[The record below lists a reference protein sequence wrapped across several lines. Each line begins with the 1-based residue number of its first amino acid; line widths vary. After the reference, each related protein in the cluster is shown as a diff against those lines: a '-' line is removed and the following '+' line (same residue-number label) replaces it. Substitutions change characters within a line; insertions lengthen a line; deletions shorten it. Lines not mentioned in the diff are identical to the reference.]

1 MATRTSLF
9 FSLADLLL
17 NNTNMDAVGIDMGK
31 DSFFA
36 SLGDRPSA
44 EFANDAAGIRG
55 LVRAMGSSGLVP
67 SGTTVG
73 VEATGTYHLLLA
85 GTLRSEGWGIVVV
98 NPLVTS
104 RMTKA
109 TLRQVKNDRVD
120 AATVRKAV
128 LLGEGRPYDASP
140 DLLLLKALVSQ
151 RLGLKRMETQC
162 KQRSHAHLYR
172 QRASEVDIPDVFPRV
187 QAGLHEEI
195 LAVEREMALVAPDAQ
210 ALLRSIPG
218 IGALSAASLVASVGD
233 IRSFPSPEKLVA
245 FVGLDCR
252 VHESGTSVRGKG
264 YITKRGNAGLRAVL
278 FNAAFIAKRHNPAL
292 GRFFEKKVAEGKHHT
307 AALCAVERKL
317 VHLVWAVWTR
327 GTPYEAR

>member
-1 MATRTSLF
+1 
-9 FSLADLLL
+9 
-17 NNTNMDAVGIDMGK
+17 MGK

-36 SLGDRPSA
+36 SFGDSPSV
-44 EFANDAAGIRG
+44 EFGNDPAGIRG
-55 LVRAMGSSGLVP
+55 LVRAMGAARLVP

-85 GTLRSEGWGIVVV
+85 ATLAGKGWRVVV
-98 NPLVTS
+98 INPLVTC

-120 AATVRKAV
+120 ASTVRRAV
-128 LLGEGRPYDASP
+128 VLGEGRLYDGS
-140 DLLLLKALVSQ
+140 DDSLLLKSLVSQ
-151 RLGLKRMETQC
+151 RAGLKKMEVQC
-162 KQRSHAHLYR
+162 GQRSHAQAYR
-172 QRASEVDIPDVFPRV
+172 QRASAAEIPDAFPAVR
-187 QAGLHEEI
+187 AFIRGEL
-195 LAVEREMALVAPDAQ
+195 LDVERRMALVAPDTQ

-218 IGALSAASLVASVGD
+218 VGAVSAASLVAHVGD
-233 IRSFPSPEKLVA
+233 ARRFPSPEKLVA

-252 VHESGTSVRGKG
+252 VHESGSSVRGKG
-264 YITKRGNAGLRAVL
+264 YITKRGNAALRATL
-278 FNAAFIAKRHNPAL
+278 FNAAFIAKRYVPEL
-292 GRFFEKKVAEGKHHT
+292 GKFFDKKVSEGKHHT

>member
-1 MATRTSLF
+1 
-9 FSLADLLL
+9 
-17 NNTNMDAVGIDMGK
+17 MDAVGIDMGK

-36 SLGDRPSA
+36 SLGDRPSV
-44 EFANDAAGIRG
+44 EFPNDAAGIRG
-55 LVRAMGSSGLVP
+55 LVRAMGAAGLVP

-85 GTLRSEGWGIVVV
+85 ATLAGKGWGTAVV

-104 RMTKA
+104 RMTRA

-120 AATVRKAV
+120 AATVRRAV
-128 LLGEGRPYDASP
+128 LLGEGRPYAESDGS
-140 DLLLLKALVSQ
+140 LLLRSLVSQ
-151 RLGLKRMETQC
+151 RAGLKKMEAQC
-162 KQRSHAHLYR
+162 AQRSHAQLYR
-172 QRASEVDIPDVFPRV
+172 QRASGAEIPDAFPGVR
-187 QAGLHEEI
+187 AFLRAEI
-195 LAVEREMALVAPDAQ
+195 LAVERRMALVAPETQ

-218 IGALSAASLVASVGD
+218 IGAVSAASLVAHVGD
-233 IRSFPSPEKLVA
+233 VRRFPGPEKLVA

-264 YITKRGNAGLRAVL
+264 YITKRGNAGLRSTL
-278 FNAAFIAKRHNPAL
+278 FNAAFIAKRHNPNL
-292 GRFFEKKVAEGKHHT
+292 GGFFDKKISEGKHHT

-327 GTPYEAR
+327 GTPYVAR